1 MKGRLTEKEKVFT
14 KEDIQK
20 MAEELIL
27 KKSDDKELTKK
38 ELNNDSVSPI
48 IKRNIKALKNMAS
61 ADGIS
66 VPQLIKMLKN
76 E

>member
-1 MKGRLTEKEKVFT
+1 MKGRLTEKEFT
-14 KEDIQK
+14 KEQIMK
-20 MAEELIL
+20 MAEDSLVL
-27 KKSDDKELTKK
+27 KSDDKDLTKK
-38 ELNNDSVSPI
+38 ELSNDSVSPI

>member
-1 MKGRLTEKEKVFT
+1 
-14 KEDIQK
+14 
-20 MAEELIL
+20 MAEEIIL

-38 ELNNDSVSPI
+38 ELNGDSVSPI

-61 ADGIS
+61 AEGIS